1 MGEHRWLKP
10 QQQRKRNLKYQ
21 LPFPLAFGQEI
32 VFGYF
37 YLFLFEGKDR
47 RPCTLKILYGCLIFA
62 Q

>member
-1 MGEHRWLKP
+1 MGEHCWLKP

-32 VFGYF
+32 GFGV
-37 YLFLFEGKDR
+37 FLFIFGGEDR
-47 RPCTLKILYGCLIFA
+47 KPCTLKILYGCLIFA